1 MLNAPLLTAGI
12 DAFKISDLRRK
23 LLFTLGML
31 VASRFIAHVPIPG
44 ADLTALQRVFQ
55 TNQLAGFFDLFSG
68 GALSSLS
75 VAALGVY
82 PYITAQII
90 MQIMQPA
97 IPQLQAIAKEG
108 EGGRQ
113 KINQWT
119 HWLTVPLAMAQA
131 YGTPN
136 LINFSAGGGAPIIKN
151 FGFDQ
156 DPLGTLAIVISM
168 TAGTM
173 LLVWMGELITQYG
186 VGQGVSI
193 IIFGG
198 IIARLPDLILQS
210 FAAGLDIGALL
221 VFATLAVVT
230 VVAIIYVYEGQRRI
244 PVQISKQI
252 RGNRVFGGG
261 TTHIPLKVNSAGMI
275 PLIFAS
281 SMLILPG
288 TIASYVVGSSIGIVA
303 TVAQFFANAFNPN
316 GTNSWAYWLFYFVMV
331 VGLYLLLCRSDLP
344 AAEYCREPPASE
356 RVHPGHPARSTHPAL
371 SVVRAH
377 SHYRRGS
384 TVPWHCGRATVLR
397 SVGYWHPDP
406 EHIQH
411 GCADRCRGCAG
422 YHAPVGGPA
431 SHAQLPGVYQP
442 TEPAIRIACTRVAGS
457 RESNPGAVKWCI
469 HQ

>member
-1 MLNAPLLTAGI
+1 MLNAPLLNAAL
-12 DAFKISDLRRK
+12 DAFKIPDLRRK

-31 VASRFIAHVPIPG
+31 VAFRFIAHIPVPG
-44 ADLTALQRVFQ
+44 ADVAALQRVFE

-97 IPQLQAIAKEG
+97 IPKLQEVAKEG
-108 EGGRQ
+108 ESGRQ

-119 HWLTVPLAMAQA
+119 HWLTVPLAMFQA

-136 LINFSAGGGAPIIKN
+136 LINFSTGGGSPIIKN

-156 DPLGTLAIVISM
+156 DPLGTLAIMISM
-168 TAGTM
+168 TAGTL

-198 IIARLPDLILQS
+198 IMARLPFQVFQG
-210 FAAGLDIGALL
+210 FAAGADFGAL
-221 VFATLAVVT
+221 VMFSVLAVVT
-230 VVAIIYVYEGQRRI
+230 VVAIIYIYEGQRRI

-252 RGNRVFGGG
+252 RGNRVYGGG

-281 SMLILPG
+281 SMLILPWTISSYFVTSDTSIFGLTTIGNIANGIYSTFNAG
-288 TIASYVVGSSIGIVA
+288 TSPV
-303 TVAQFFANAFNPN
+303 
-316 GTNSWAYWLFYFVMV
+316 YWLLYFVMV
-331 VGLYLLLCRSDLP
+331 VAFTFFYALVIFQQQNIAENLQRQNGFIPGIRPGRPTHQYLSSVLVRITVAGALFLGIVAILP
-344 AAEYCREPPASE
+344 YIVKSATGFQTLTIS
-356 RVHPGHPARSTHPAL
+356 STAVLIVVGVAL
-371 SVVRAH
+371 DTMRQ
-377 SHYRRGS
+377 
-384 TVPWHCGRATVLR
+384 L
-397 SVGYWHPDP
+397 
-406 EHIQH
+406 E
-411 GCADRCRGCAG
+411 
-422 YHAPVGGPA
+422 
-431 SHAQLPGVYQP
+431 AQLIMRNYRGF
-442 TEPAIRIACTRVAGS
+442 IGR
-457 RESNPGAVKWCI
+457 
-469 HQ
+469 

>member
-1 MLNAPLLTAGI
+1 MLNAPLLTAAV
-12 DAFKISDLRRK
+12 DAFKIPDLRRK

-31 VASRFIAHVPIPG
+31 VAFRFIAHIPVPG
-44 ADLTALQRVFQ
+44 ADVAALQKVFE

-97 IPQLQAIAKEG
+97 IPRLQEIAKEG
-108 EGGRQ
+108 ESGRQ

-119 HWLTVPLAMAQA
+119 HWLTVPLALFQA

-136 LINFSAGGGAPIIKN
+136 LINFSSGGRCPIIKN

-156 DPLGTLAIVISM
+156 DSLGTLAIVISM

-173 LLVWMGELITQYG
+173 VLVWMGELITQYG
-186 VGQGVSI
+186 IGQGVSI

-198 IIARLPDLILQS
+198 IIARLPAQLLQS
-210 FAAGLDIGALL
+210 FAAGLDILALL
-221 VFATLAVVT
+221 VFGALALVS

-244 PVQISKQI
+244 PVQMSKQI

-288 TIASYVVGSSIGIVA
+288 TIASYFVGSSIAIVA
-303 TVAQFFANAFNPN
+303 GAAQFMSNTFNPS
-316 GTNSWAYWLFYFVMV
+316 GTNSWAYWALYFVLVVCFTFFYALVIFQQQSIADNLQRQNGFIPGIRPGQPTQRYLSSVLTRITVAGALFLGVVAVLPFFVREVTGIQSLTISSTAVLIV
-331 VGLYLLLCRSDLP
+331 VG
-344 AAEYCREPPASE
+344 
-356 RVHPGHPARSTHPAL
+356 VAL
-371 SVVRAH
+371 DTMRQ
-377 SHYRRGS
+377 
-384 TVPWHCGRATVLR
+384 L
-397 SVGYWHPDP
+397 
-406 EHIQH
+406 E
-411 GCADRCRGCAG
+411 
-422 YHAPVGGPA
+422 
-431 SHAQLPGVYQP
+431 AQLVMRNYRGF
-442 TEPAIRIACTRVAGS
+442 IGS
-457 RESNPGAVKWCI
+457 RNRPQVS
-469 HQ
+469 

>member
-1 MLNAPLLTAGI
+1 MLNAPLLNAAI
-12 DAFKISDLRRK
+12 DAFKIPDLRRK

-31 VASRFIAHVPIPG
+31 VAFRFIAHIPVPG
-44 ADLTALQRVFQ
+44 ADVAALQRVFQ

-97 IPQLQAIAKEG
+97 IPRLQEVAKEG
-108 EGGRQ
+108 ESGRQ

-119 HWLTVPLAMAQA
+119 HWLTVPLAMFQA

-136 LINFSAGGGAPIIKN
+136 LINFSTGGGAPIIKN

-156 DPLGTLAIVISM
+156 DALGTLAIIISM
-168 TAGTM
+168 TAGTL

-198 IIARLPDLILQS
+198 IMARLPFQVFQG
-210 FAAGLDIGALL
+210 FAAGADFGALIM
-221 VFATLAVVT
+221 FGILAVVT
-230 VVAIIYVYEGQRRI
+230 VVAIIYIYEGQRRI

-252 RGNRVFGGG
+252 RGNRVYGGG

-281 SMLILPG
+281 SMLILPWTISSYFVTNDTSILGITTVGSIANAIYNTFNAG
-288 TIASYVVGSSIGIVA
+288 TSPVYWLLYFIMVVAFTFFYALVIFQQQNIAENLQRQNGFIPGIRPGRPTHQYLSGVLVRITVAGALFLGVVAVLPYIIKSGTGFQTLTISSTAVLIVVGVA
-303 TVAQFFANAFNPN
+303 LDTMRQ
-316 GTNSWAYWLFYFVMV
+316 L
-331 VGLYLLLCRSDLP
+331 
-344 AAEYCREPPASE
+344 E
-356 RVHPGHPARSTHPAL
+356 
-371 SVVRAH
+371 
-377 SHYRRGS
+377 
-384 TVPWHCGRATVLR
+384 
-397 SVGYWHPDP
+397 
-406 EHIQH
+406 
-411 GCADRCRGCAG
+411 
-422 YHAPVGGPA
+422 
-431 SHAQLPGVYQP
+431 AQLIMRNYRGF
-442 TEPAIRIACTRVAGS
+442 IGR
-457 RESNPGAVKWCI
+457 
-469 HQ
+469 

>member
-1 MLNAPLLTAGI
+1 MLNAPLLNAAL
-12 DAFKISDLRRK
+12 DAFKIPDLRRK

-31 VASRFIAHVPIPG
+31 VAFRFIAHIPVPG
-44 ADLTALQRVFQ
+44 ADVAALQRVFE

-97 IPQLQAIAKEG
+97 IPRLQEIAREG
-108 EGGRQ
+108 ESGRQ

-119 HWLTVPLAMAQA
+119 HWLTVPLALFQA

-136 LINFSAGGGAPIIKN
+136 LINFSSGGGAPIIKN

-156 DPLGTLAIVISM
+156 DALGTLAIIISM

-198 IIARLPDLILQS
+198 IMARLPFQVFQG
-210 FAAGLDIGALL
+210 FAAGADFGALI
-221 VFATLAVVT
+221 VFAVLAIIT
-230 VVAIIYVYEGQRRI
+230 IVAIIYVYEGQRRI

-252 RGNRVFGGG
+252 RGNRMIGGG

-281 SMLILPG
+281 SMLILPWTISSYFVANDASIFGVVTVGQIATKIYETFNAG
-288 TIASYVVGSSIGIVA
+288 TSPVYWLLYFIMVVAFTFFYALVIFQQQNIAENLQRQNGFIPGIRPGRPTHQYLSGVLIRITVAGAFFLGIVA
-303 TVAQFFANAFNPN
+303 VLPYLVKSATGFQTLTISSTAV
-316 GTNSWAYWLFYFVMV
+316 LIV
-331 VGLYLLLCRSDLP
+331 VG
-344 AAEYCREPPASE
+344 
-356 RVHPGHPARSTHPAL
+356 VAL
-371 SVVRAH
+371 DTMRQ
-377 SHYRRGS
+377 
-384 TVPWHCGRATVLR
+384 L
-397 SVGYWHPDP
+397 
-406 EHIQH
+406 E
-411 GCADRCRGCAG
+411 
-422 YHAPVGGPA
+422 
-431 SHAQLPGVYQP
+431 AQLIMRNYRGF
-442 TEPAIRIACTRVAGS
+442 IGR
-457 RESNPGAVKWCI
+457 
-469 HQ
+469 